1 MGLMVEFEDVV
12 DDTLDGG
19 EIRTGIIVS
28 IPAERGAFTA
38 AHSAPYTRNCLICM
52 LPSCKLCYFM
62 AVQFEQS
69 NLKHIVSPQTTT
81 LLRRQSSVPVGA
93 CRLQSILGH
102 EQRSAGGR

>member
-38 AHSAPYTRNCLICM
+38 ALSAPYTPNFLICM
-52 LPSCKLCYFM
+52 LPSCKLLPYGC
-62 AVQFEQS
+62 AV
-69 NLKHIVSPQTTT
+69 
-81 LLRRQSSVPVGA
+81 
-93 CRLQSILGH
+93 
-102 EQRSAGGR
+102 